1 MLLLHGL
8 DLPGHHRSALP
19 AGRLTV
25 ERMAADV
32 ERLLVELGE
41 PPVHVAG
48 LSLGACVGLA
58 LAFQAPARVRS
69 LTLVNGFAR
78 FRPAG
83 APSRGVSREGARLVV
98 VPDSGHATPGDQPA
112 RFNRIVLEF
121 IGAH

>member
-1 MLLLHGL
+1 VYYERHGPVDGGAPPVLLLHGL
-8 DLPGHHRSALP
+8 DLPGHQRSALP

-58 LAFQAPARVRS
+58 ASPASGPRAREAFGGWWCAWRS
-69 LTLVNGFAR
+69 PPR
-78 FRPAG
+78 R
-83 APSRGVSREGARLVV
+83 R
-98 VPDSGHATPGDQPA
+98 
-112 RFNRIVLEF
+112 
-121 IGAH
+121 